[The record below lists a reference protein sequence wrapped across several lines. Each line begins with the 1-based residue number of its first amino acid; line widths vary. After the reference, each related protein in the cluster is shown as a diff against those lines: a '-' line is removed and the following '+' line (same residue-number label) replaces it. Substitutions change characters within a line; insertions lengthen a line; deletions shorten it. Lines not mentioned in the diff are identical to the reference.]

1 MVGQKKSA
9 KDLVVSRIIRKFAAE
24 KNTTK
29 NLSIYDMAR
38 FRSSKE
44 VLDYIKK
51 EFFNGNGLDGITE
64 MSAEERLEFL
74 LEKVNWALKE
84 QDLAEW
90 IGVQFWKEIYDDE
103 DEFRRHRELDPARFF
118 NQDSQLESF
127 TEQEQAELA
136 FLKEL
141 SAICF
146 DLSILRNIDT
156 TVLGWPKYEPLDYS
170 CAELLDRV
178 SDLADK
184 LPNLAA
190 YLSKA
195 IYNHTIGFCIKNT
208 YQPAQDHFAELYDM
222 QYGYLME
229 RIPLKGQ
236 MPRSAY
242 SKAMMSEMRK
252 FAAHISEC
260 RNHGM
265 CLGAI
270 IVHDTLYASLPDE
283 IDEDVVNAAKKL
295 WAYIDSN
302 VEIDVEY
309 FDTDTIFEEQPD
321 EVVKAVRAVM
331 GPMMKKVDE
340 AYEEGGFGKR
350 CSTDRLARAYFDD
363 FGYRI
368 ICMKYDGDEEGLRRL
383 RI

>member
-1 MVGQKKSA
+1 
-9 KDLVVSRIIRKFAAE
+9 
-24 KNTTK
+24 
-29 NLSIYDMAR
+29 MAR
-38 FRSSKE
+38 FRSAKE

-74 LEKVNWALKE
+74 LEKVNWALEK
-84 QDLAEW
+84 QNFAEW
-90 IGVQFWKEIYDDE
+90 FGVQFWEEKYDD
-103 DEFRRHRELDPARFF
+103 DEGFRRHREVDSERFF
-118 NQDSQLESF
+118 NQDSQLVSF
-127 TEQEQAELA
+127 TEQELAELA

-141 SAICF
+141 SALCF
-146 DLSILRNIDT
+146 DLSILRNVDT
-156 TVLGWPKYEPLDYS
+156 SVLGWPKYEPLDYS
-170 CAELLDRV
+170 SAELLDRV

-195 IYNHTIGFCIKNT
+195 IYENTMIFCAWNM
-208 YQPAQDHFAELYDM
+208 YQPAQDYFAELYDS
-222 QYGYLME
+222 QYKRLMNS
-229 RIPLKGQ
+229 IPYQ
-236 MPRSAY
+236 DEMPRSAY

-252 FAAHISEC
+252 FAAHLAEC

-270 IVHDTLYASLPDE
+270 IVHDTLYATLPE
-283 IDEDVVNAAKKL
+283 IIDDDKVNAAKKL
-295 WAYIDSN
+295 WAFIDSN

-309 FDTDTIFEEQPD
+309 FDTETIFEEQPD

>member
-1 MVGQKKSA
+1 MAKFKSA
-9 KDLVVSRIIRKFAAE
+9 KEQF
-24 KNTTK
+24 
-29 NLSIYDMAR
+29 
-38 FRSSKE
+38 
-44 VLDYIKK
+44 DYIKK
-51 EFFNGNGLDGITE
+51 EFFKGNELDGITG

-90 IGVQFWKEIYDDE
+90 FGVLFWEEIYDDE
-103 DEFRRHRELDPARFF
+103 DEFRRHRELDSESFF
-118 NQDSQLESF
+118 NQDSQLVSF
-127 TEQEQAELA
+127 TEQELAELA

-141 SAICF
+141 SALCF
-146 DLSILRNIDT
+146 DLSILRNVDT

-170 CAELLDRV
+170 SAELLDRV

-195 IYNHTIGFCIKNT
+195 IYENTMIFCAWNM
-208 YQPAQDHFAELYDM
+208 YQPAQDYFAELYDS
-222 QYGYLME
+222 QYERLMNS
-229 RIPLKGQ
+229 IPYQ
-236 MPRSAY
+236 DEMPRSAY
-242 SKAMMSEMRK
+242 SKTMMSEMRK
-252 FAAHISEC
+252 FAAHLAKC
-260 RNHGM
+260 RSHGM

-270 IVHDTLYASLPDE
+270 IVHDTLYATIHDE
-283 IDEDVVNAAKKL
+283 VDEDVVNAAKKL

-309 FDTDTIFEEQPD
+309 FDTETIFEEQPD

-340 AYEEGGFGKR
+340 AYEEGGFGKGW
-350 CSTDRLARAYFDD
+350 STDRLARAYFDD
-363 FGYRI
+363 FGYKI

>member
-1 MVGQKKSA
+1 MARFKSA
-9 KDLVVSRIIRKFAAE
+9 KEQF
-24 KNTTK
+24 
-29 NLSIYDMAR
+29 
-38 FRSSKE
+38 
-44 VLDYIKK
+44 DYIKK
-51 EFFNGNGLDGITE
+51 EFFKGNELDGITG

-74 LEKVNWALKE
+74 LEKVNMALKE

-90 IGVQFWKEIYDDE
+90 FGVLFWEEIYDDE
-103 DEFRRHRELDPARFF
+103 DEFRRHRELDSESFF
-118 NQDSQLESF
+118 NQDSQLVSF
-127 TEQEQAELA
+127 TEQELAELA

-141 SAICF
+141 SALCF
-146 DLSILRNIDT
+146 DLSILRNVDT
-156 TVLGWPKYEPLDYS
+156 TVLGWPNYEPLDYS

-178 SDLADK
+178 TDLADN

-190 YLSKA
+190 FLSKA
-195 IYNHTIGFCIKNT
+195 IYENTMNFCAWNM
-208 YQPAQDHFAELYDM
+208 YQPAQDYFADLYDM
-222 QYGYLME
+222 DYKYHMC

-242 SKAMMSEMRK
+242 SKAMMSEMKK

-260 RNHGM
+260 QSHGM

-270 IVHDTLYASLPDE
+270 IIHDTLYATIPDE
-283 IDEDVVNAAKKL
+283 VDEDVVNAAKKL
-295 WAYIDSN
+295 WAYIDRN

-309 FDTDTIFEEQPD
+309 FDTETIFEEQPD
-321 EVVKAVRAVM
+321 DVVKAVRAVM

-340 AYEEGGFGKR
+340 AYEEGGFSKGW
-350 CSTDRLARAYFDD
+350 STDRLARAYFDD

>member
-1 MVGQKKSA
+1 MAKFKSA
-9 KDLVVSRIIRKFAAE
+9 KEQF
-24 KNTTK
+24 
-29 NLSIYDMAR
+29 
-38 FRSSKE
+38 
-44 VLDYIKK
+44 DYIKK
-51 EFFNGNGLDGITE
+51 EFFKGNELDGITE

-90 IGVQFWKEIYDDE
+90 FGVLFWEEIYDDE
-103 DEFRRHRELDPARFF
+103 DEFRRHRELDSESFF
-118 NQDSQLESF
+118 NQDSQLVSF
-127 TEQEQAELA
+127 TEQELAELA

-141 SAICF
+141 SALCF
-146 DLSILRNIDT
+146 DLSILRNVDT

-195 IYNHTIGFCIKNT
+195 IYNHTIGFCIKT
-208 YQPAQDHFAELYDM
+208 IYQPAQDHFAELYDM
-222 QYGYLME
+222 QYRYMME

-242 SKAMMSEMRK
+242 SKAMMSEMKK
-252 FAAHISEC
+252 FATHISEC
-260 RNHGM
+260 RSHGM
-265 CLGAI
+265 CLGEI
-270 IVHDTLYASLPDE
+270 IVHDTLYATIHDE
-283 IDEDVVNAAKKL
+283 VDEDVVNAAKKL

-302 VEIDVEY
+302 IEIDVEY
-309 FDTDTIFEEQPD
+309 FDTETIFEEQPD

-340 AYEEGGFGKR
+340 AYEEGGFGKGW
-350 CSTDRLARAYFDD
+350 STDRLARAYFDD

>member
-1 MVGQKKSA
+1 MAKFKSA
-9 KDLVVSRIIRKFAAE
+9 KEQF
-24 KNTTK
+24 
-29 NLSIYDMAR
+29 
-38 FRSSKE
+38 
-44 VLDYIKK
+44 DYIKK
-51 EFFNGNGLDGITE
+51 EFFKGNELDGITG

-74 LEKVNWALKE
+74 LEKVNMALKE

-90 IGVQFWKEIYDDE
+90 FGVLFWEEIYDDE
-103 DEFRRHRELDPARFF
+103 DEFRRHRELDSESFF
-118 NQDSQLESF
+118 NQDSQLVSF
-127 TEQEQAELA
+127 TEQELAELA

-141 SAICF
+141 SALCF
-146 DLSILRNIDT
+146 DLSILRNVDT

-170 CAELLDRV
+170 SAELLDRV

-195 IYNHTIGFCIKNT
+195 IYENTMIFCAWNM
-208 YQPAQDHFAELYDM
+208 YQPAQDYFAELYDS
-222 QYGYLME
+222 QYNRLMNS
-229 RIPLKGQ
+229 IPYQ
-236 MPRSAY
+236 DEMPRSAY
-242 SKAMMSEMRK
+242 SKAMMSEMKK
-252 FAAHISEC
+252 FAAHLAEC
-260 RNHGM
+260 RSHGM
-265 CLGAI
+265 CLGEI
-270 IVHDTLYASLPDE
+270 IVHDTLYATIHDE
-283 IDEDVVNAAKKL
+283 VDEDVINAAKKL
-295 WAYIDSN
+295 WAYIDRN

-309 FDTDTIFEEQPD
+309 FDTETIFEEQPD

-340 AYEEGGFGKR
+340 AYEEGGFGKGW
-350 CSTDRLARAYFDD
+350 STDRLARAYFDD

>member
-1 MVGQKKSA
+1 MARLRSA
-9 KDLVVSRIIRKFAAE
+9 KEQF
-24 KNTTK
+24 
-29 NLSIYDMAR
+29 
-38 FRSSKE
+38 
-44 VLDYIKK
+44 DYIKK
-51 EFFNGNGLDGITE
+51 EFFKGNELDGITG

-90 IGVQFWKEIYDDE
+90 FGVLFWEEIYDDE
-103 DEFRRHRELDPARFF
+103 DEFRRHRELDSESFF
-118 NQDSQLESF
+118 NQDSQLVSF
-127 TEQEQAELA
+127 TEQELAELA

-141 SAICF
+141 SALCF
-146 DLSILRNIDT
+146 DLSILRNVDT
-156 TVLGWPKYEPLDYS
+156 SLLGWPKYEPLDYS

-195 IYNHTIGFCIKNT
+195 IYENTMNFCAWNM
-208 YQPAQDHFAELYDM
+208 YQPAQDYFAELYDS
-222 QYGYLME
+222 QYNRLMNS
-229 RIPLKGQ
+229 IPYQ
-236 MPRSAY
+236 DEMPRSAY
-242 SKAMMSEMRK
+242 SKAMMSEMKK
-252 FAAHISEC
+252 FATHISEC
-260 RNHGM
+260 RSHGM
-265 CLGAI
+265 CLGEI
-270 IVHDTLYASLPDE
+270 IVHDTLYATIHDE
-283 IDEDVVNAAKKL
+283 VDEDVVNAAKKL

-302 VEIDVEY
+302 IEIDVEY
-309 FDTDTIFEEQPD
+309 FDTETIFEEQPD

-340 AYEEGGFGKR
+340 AYKEGGFGKGW
-350 CSTDRLARAYFDD
+350 STDRLARAYFDD
-363 FGYRI
+363 FGYKI

>member
-1 MVGQKKSA
+1 
-9 KDLVVSRIIRKFAAE
+9 
-24 KNTTK
+24 
-29 NLSIYDMAR
+29 MAR
-38 FRSSKE
+38 FRSAKE

-103 DEFRRHRELDPARFF
+103 DEFRRHRELDSESFF
-118 NQDSQLESF
+118 NQDSQLVSF
-127 TEQEQAELA
+127 TEQELAELA

-156 TVLGWPKYEPLDYS
+156 TILGWPKYEPLDYS
-170 CAELLDRV
+170 SAELLDRV

-195 IYNHTIGFCIKNT
+195 IYENTMIFCAWNM
-208 YQPAQDHFAELYDM
+208 YQPAQDYFAELYDS
-222 QYGYLME
+222 QYERLMNS
-229 RIPLKGQ
+229 IPYQ
-236 MPRSAY
+236 DEMPRSAY
-242 SKAMMSEMRK
+242 SKTMMSEMRK
-252 FAAHISEC
+252 FAAHLAKC
-260 RNHGM
+260 RSHGM

-270 IVHDTLYASLPDE
+270 IVHDTLYATLPE
-283 IDEDVVNAAKKL
+283 IIDNDKVNAAKKL
-295 WAYIDSN
+295 WAYIDRN

-309 FDTDTIFEEQPD
+309 FDTETIFEEQPD

-340 AYEEGGFGKR
+340 AYEEGGFGKGW
-350 CSTDRLARAYFDD
+350 STDRLARAYFDD
-363 FGYRI
+363 FGYKI

>member
-1 MVGQKKSA
+1 
-9 KDLVVSRIIRKFAAE
+9 
-24 KNTTK
+24 
-29 NLSIYDMAR
+29 MAR
-38 FRSSKE
+38 FRSAKE

-74 LEKVNWALKE
+74 LEKINWALEK
-84 QDLAEW
+84 QNLAEW
-90 IGVQFWKEIYDDE
+90 FGVLFWEEKYDD
-103 DEFRRHRELDPARFF
+103 DEGFRRHRELDSERFF
-118 NQDSQLESF
+118 NQDSQLVSF
-127 TEQEQAELA
+127 TEQELAELA

-141 SAICF
+141 SALCF

-156 TVLGWPKYEPLDYS
+156 TVLGWPKYNPLDYS
-170 CAELLDRV
+170 SAELLDRV

-195 IYNHTIGFCIKNT
+195 IYENTMIFCAWNM
-208 YQPAQDHFAELYDM
+208 YQPAQDYFAELYDS
-222 QYGYLME
+222 QYERLMNS
-229 RIPLKGQ
+229 IPYQ
-236 MPRSAY
+236 DEMPRSAY

-252 FAAHISEC
+252 FAAHLAEC
-260 RNHGM
+260 RSHGM

-270 IVHDTLYASLPDE
+270 IVHDTLYATLPE
-283 IDEDVVNAAKKL
+283 NIDNDKVNAAKKL

-309 FDTDTIFEEQPD
+309 FDSETIFEEQPD

-340 AYEEGGFGKR
+340 AYEEGGFGKGW
-350 CSTDRLARAYFDD
+350 STDRLARAYFDD

>member
-1 MVGQKKSA
+1 
-9 KDLVVSRIIRKFAAE
+9 
-24 KNTTK
+24 
-29 NLSIYDMAR
+29 MAR
-38 FRSSKE
+38 FRSARE
-44 VLDYIKK
+44 MLDYIKK
-51 EFFNGNGLDGITE
+51 EFFNGNGLDGITD

-74 LEKVNWALKE
+74 LEKVNWALEK
-84 QDLAEW
+84 QNFAEW
-90 IGVQFWKEIYDDE
+90 FGVLFWEEKYDDE
-103 DEFRRHRELDPARFF
+103 EGFRRHRELDSESFF
-118 NQDSQLESF
+118 NQDSQLVSF
-127 TEQEQAELA
+127 TEQELAELA

-141 SAICF
+141 SALCF
-146 DLSILRNIDT
+146 DLSILRNVDT
-156 TVLGWPKYEPLDYS
+156 SVLGWPKYEPLNYS
-170 CAELLDRV
+170 SAELLDRV

-195 IYNHTIGFCIKNT
+195 IYENTMIFCAWNM
-208 YQPAQDHFAELYDM
+208 YQPAQDYFAELYDS
-222 QYGYLME
+222 QYERLMNS
-229 RIPLKGQ
+229 IPYQ
-236 MPRSAY
+236 DEMPRSAY

-270 IVHDTLYASLPDE
+270 IVHDTLYATLPE
-283 IDEDVVNAAKKL
+283 NIDDDKVNAAKKL

-309 FDTDTIFEEQPD
+309 FDTETIFEEQPD

-340 AYEEGGFGKR
+340 AYEEGGFGKGW
-350 CSTDRLARAYFDD
+350 STDRLARAYFDD

>member
-1 MVGQKKSA
+1 MAKFKSA
-9 KDLVVSRIIRKFAAE
+9 KEQF
-24 KNTTK
+24 
-29 NLSIYDMAR
+29 
-38 FRSSKE
+38 
-44 VLDYIKK
+44 DYIKK
-51 EFFNGNGLDGITE
+51 EFFKGNELDGITG

-90 IGVQFWKEIYDDE
+90 FGVLFWEEIYDDE
-103 DEFRRHRELDPARFF
+103 DEFRRHRELDNESFF
-118 NQDSQLESF
+118 NQDAQLVSF
-127 TEQEQAELA
+127 TEQELAELA

-141 SAICF
+141 SALCF
-146 DLSILRNIDT
+146 DLSILRNVDT

-170 CAELLDRV
+170 SAELLDRV

-195 IYNHTIGFCIKNT
+195 IYENTMIFCAWNM
-208 YQPAQDHFAELYDM
+208 YQPAQDYFAELYDS
-222 QYGYLME
+222 QYNRLMNS
-229 RIPLKGQ
+229 IPYQ
-236 MPRSAY
+236 DEMPRSAY
-242 SKAMMSEMRK
+242 SKAMMSEMKK
-252 FAAHISEC
+252 FAAHLAEC
-260 RNHGM
+260 RSHGM
-265 CLGAI
+265 CLGEI
-270 IVHDTLYASLPDE
+270 IVHDTLYATIHDE
-283 IDEDVVNAAKKL
+283 VDEDVINAAKKL
-295 WAYIDSN
+295 WAYIDRN

-309 FDTDTIFEEQPD
+309 FDTETIFEEQPD
-321 EVVKAVRAVM
+321 DVVKAVRAVM

-340 AYEEGGFGKR
+340 AYEEGGFGKGW
-350 CSTDRLARAYFDD
+350 STDRLARAYFDD

>member
-1 MVGQKKSA
+1 MAKFKSA
-9 KDLVVSRIIRKFAAE
+9 KEQF
-24 KNTTK
+24 
-29 NLSIYDMAR
+29 
-38 FRSSKE
+38 
-44 VLDYIKK
+44 DYIKK
-51 EFFNGNGLDGITE
+51 EFFKGNDLDGISE

-74 LEKVNWALKE
+74 LEKINWALEK
-84 QDLAEW
+84 QNLAEW
-90 IGVQFWKEIYDDE
+90 FGVQFWEEKYDD
-103 DEFRRHRELDPARFF
+103 DEGFRRHRELDSERFF
-118 NQDSQLESF
+118 NQDSQLVSF
-127 TEQEQAELA
+127 TEQELAELA

-141 SAICF
+141 SALCF

-156 TVLGWPKYEPLDYS
+156 TVLGWPKYNPLDYS
-170 CAELLDRV
+170 SAELLDRV

-195 IYNHTIGFCIKNT
+195 IYENTMIFCAWNM
-208 YQPAQDHFAELYDM
+208 YQPAQDYFAELYDS
-222 QYGYLME
+222 QYERLMNS
-229 RIPLKGQ
+229 IPYQ
-236 MPRSAY
+236 DEMPRSAY

-252 FAAHISEC
+252 FAAHLAEC
-260 RNHGM
+260 RSHGM

-270 IVHDTLYASLPDE
+270 IVHDTLYATLPE
-283 IDEDVVNAAKKL
+283 NIDNDKVNAAKKL

-309 FDTDTIFEEQPD
+309 FDSETIFEEQPD

-340 AYEEGGFGKR
+340 AYEEGGFGKGW
-350 CSTDRLARAYFDD
+350 STDRLARAYFDD

>member
-1 MVGQKKSA
+1 MARFKSA
-9 KDLVVSRIIRKFAAE
+9 KEQF
-24 KNTTK
+24 
-29 NLSIYDMAR
+29 
-38 FRSSKE
+38 
-44 VLDYIKK
+44 DYIKK
-51 EFFNGNGLDGITE
+51 EFFKGNELDGITG

-90 IGVQFWKEIYDDE
+90 FGVLFWEEIYDDE
-103 DEFRRHRELDPARFF
+103 DEFRRHRELDSESFF
-118 NQDSQLESF
+118 NQDSQLVSF
-127 TEQEQAELA
+127 TEQELAELA

-141 SAICF
+141 SALCF
-146 DLSILRNIDT
+146 DLSILRNVDT

-170 CAELLDRV
+170 SAELLDRV

-195 IYNHTIGFCIKNT
+195 IYENTMIFCAWNM
-208 YQPAQDHFAELYDM
+208 YQPAQDYFAELYDS
-222 QYGYLME
+222 QYNRLMNS
-229 RIPLKGQ
+229 IPYQ
-236 MPRSAY
+236 DEMPRSAY
-242 SKAMMSEMRK
+242 SKAMMSEMKK
-252 FAAHISEC
+252 FAAHLVEC
-260 RNHGM
+260 RSHGM

-270 IVHDTLYASLPDE
+270 IIHDTLYATIHDE
-283 IDEDVVNAAKKL
+283 VDEDVVNAAKKL

-302 VEIDVEY
+302 IEIDVEY
-309 FDTDTIFEEQPD
+309 FDTETIFEEQPD

-340 AYEEGGFGKR
+340 AYEEGGFGKGW
-350 CSTDRLARAYFDD
+350 STDRLARAYFDD

>member
-1 MVGQKKSA
+1 MAKFKSA
-9 KDLVVSRIIRKFAAE
+9 KEQF
-24 KNTTK
+24 
-29 NLSIYDMAR
+29 
-38 FRSSKE
+38 
-44 VLDYIKK
+44 DYIKK
-51 EFFNGNGLDGITE
+51 EFFKGNELDGITG

-90 IGVQFWKEIYDDE
+90 FGVLFWEEIYDDE
-103 DEFRRHRELDPARFF
+103 DEFRRHRELDSESFF
-118 NQDSQLESF
+118 NQDSQLVSF
-127 TEQEQAELA
+127 TEQELAELA

-141 SAICF
+141 SALCF
-146 DLSILRNIDT
+146 DLSILRNVDT

-170 CAELLDRV
+170 SAELLDRV

-195 IYNHTIGFCIKNT
+195 IYENTMIFCAWNM
-208 YQPAQDHFAELYDM
+208 YQPAQDYFAELYDS
-222 QYGYLME
+222 QYNRLMNS
-229 RIPLKGQ
+229 IPYQ
-236 MPRSAY
+236 DEMPRSAY
-242 SKAMMSEMRK
+242 SKAMMSEMKK
-252 FAAHISEC
+252 FAAHLAEC
-260 RNHGM
+260 RSHGM
-265 CLGAI
+265 CLGEI
-270 IVHDTLYASLPDE
+270 IVHDTLYATIHDE
-283 IDEDVVNAAKKL
+283 VDEDVINAAKKL
-295 WAYIDSN
+295 WAYIDRN

-309 FDTDTIFEEQPD
+309 FDTETIFEEQPD
-321 EVVKAVRAVM
+321 DVVKAVRAVM

-340 AYEEGGFGKR
+340 AYEEGGFGKGW
-350 CSTDRLARAYFDD
+350 STDRLARAYFDD

>member
-1 MVGQKKSA
+1 
-9 KDLVVSRIIRKFAAE
+9 
-24 KNTTK
+24 
-29 NLSIYDMAR
+29 MAR
-38 FRSSKE
+38 FRSAKE

-51 EFFNGNGLDGITE
+51 EFFNVNGLDGISE

-74 LEKVNWALKE
+74 LEQSNCALEK
-84 QDLAEW
+84 QNLAEW
-90 IGVQFWKEIYDDE
+90 VGVLFWEEKYDD
-103 DEFRRHRELDPARFF
+103 DEGFRRHRELDSERFF
-118 NQDSQLESF
+118 NQDSQLVSF
-127 TEQEQAELA
+127 TEQELAELA

-141 SAICF
+141 SALCF

-156 TVLGWPKYEPLDYS
+156 TVLGWPKYNPLDYS
-170 CAELLDRV
+170 SAELLDRV

-195 IYNHTIGFCIKNT
+195 IYENTMIFCAWNM
-208 YQPAQDHFAELYDM
+208 YQPAQDYFAELYDS
-222 QYGYLME
+222 QYERLMNS
-229 RIPLKGQ
+229 IPYQ
-236 MPRSAY
+236 DEMPRSAY

-252 FAAHISEC
+252 FAAHLAEC
-260 RNHGM
+260 RSHGM

-270 IVHDTLYASLPDE
+270 IVHDTLYATLPE
-283 IDEDVVNAAKKL
+283 NIDNDKVNAAKKL

-309 FDTDTIFEEQPD
+309 FDSETIFEEQPD

-340 AYEEGGFGKR
+340 AYEEGGFGKGW
-350 CSTDRLARAYFDD
+350 STDRLARAYFDD

>member
-1 MVGQKKSA
+1 
-9 KDLVVSRIIRKFAAE
+9 
-24 KNTTK
+24 
-29 NLSIYDMAR
+29 MAR
-38 FRSSKE
+38 FRSAKE

-74 LEKVNWALKE
+74 LEKVNWALEK
-84 QDLAEW
+84 QNLAEW
-90 IGVQFWKEIYDDE
+90 FGVLFWEEIYDDE
-103 DEFRRHRELDPARFF
+103 DEFRRHRELDSESFF
-118 NQDSQLESF
+118 NQDSQLVSF
-127 TEQEQAELA
+127 TEQELAELA

-141 SAICF
+141 SALCF
-146 DLSILRNIDT
+146 DLSILRNVDT

-170 CAELLDRV
+170 SAELLDRV

-195 IYNHTIGFCIKNT
+195 IYENTMIFCAWNM
-208 YQPAQDHFAELYDM
+208 YQPAQDYFAELYDS
-222 QYGYLME
+222 QYNRLMNS
-229 RIPLKGQ
+229 IPYQ
-236 MPRSAY
+236 DEMPRSAY
-242 SKAMMSEMRK
+242 SKAMMSEMKK
-252 FAAHISEC
+252 FAAHLAEC
-260 RNHGM
+260 RSHGM
-265 CLGAI
+265 CLGEI
-270 IVHDTLYASLPDE
+270 IVHDTLYATIHDE
-283 IDEDVVNAAKKL
+283 VDEDVVNAAKKL

-302 VEIDVEY
+302 IEIDVEY
-309 FDTDTIFEEQPD
+309 FDTETIFEEQPD

-331 GPMMKKVDE
+331 GPMMQKVDE
-340 AYEEGGFGKR
+340 AYEEGGFGKGW
-350 CSTDRLARAYFDD
+350 STDRLARAYFDD

>member
-1 MVGQKKSA
+1 
-9 KDLVVSRIIRKFAAE
+9 
-24 KNTTK
+24 
-29 NLSIYDMAR
+29 MAR
-38 FRSSKE
+38 FRSAKE
-44 VLDYIKK
+44 QFDYIKK
-51 EFFNGNGLDGITE
+51 EFFKGNELDGITG

-90 IGVQFWKEIYDDE
+90 FGVLFWEEIYDDE
-103 DEFRRHRELDPARFF
+103 DEFRRHRELDSESFF
-118 NQDSQLESF
+118 NQDSQLVSF
-127 TEQEQAELA
+127 TEQELAELA

-141 SAICF
+141 SALCF
-146 DLSILRNIDT
+146 DLSILRNVDT

-170 CAELLDRV
+170 SAELLDRV

-195 IYNHTIGFCIKNT
+195 IYENTMIFCAWNM
-208 YQPAQDHFAELYDM
+208 YQPAQDYFAELYDS
-222 QYGYLME
+222 QYNRLMNS
-229 RIPLKGQ
+229 IPYQ
-236 MPRSAY
+236 DEMPRSAY
-242 SKAMMSEMRK
+242 SKAMMSEMKK
-252 FAAHISEC
+252 FATHISEC
-260 RNHGM
+260 QSHGM

-270 IVHDTLYASLPDE
+270 IIHDTLYATIPDE
-283 IDEDVVNAAKKL
+283 VDEDVVNAAKKL
-295 WAYIDSN
+295 WAYIDRN

-309 FDTDTIFEEQPD
+309 FDTETIFEEQPD
-321 EVVKAVRAVM
+321 DVVKAVRAVM

-340 AYEEGGFGKR
+340 AYEEGGFGKGW
-350 CSTDRLARAYFDD
+350 STDRLARAYFDD

>member
-1 MVGQKKSA
+1 MAKFKSA
-9 KDLVVSRIIRKFAAE
+9 KEQF
-24 KNTTK
+24 
-29 NLSIYDMAR
+29 
-38 FRSSKE
+38 
-44 VLDYIKK
+44 DYIKK
-51 EFFNGNGLDGITE
+51 EFFKGNELDGITG

-90 IGVQFWKEIYDDE
+90 FGVLFWEEIYDDE
-103 DEFRRHRELDPARFF
+103 DEFRRHRELDSESFF
-118 NQDSQLESF
+118 NQDSQLMSF
-127 TEQEQAELA
+127 TEQELAELA

-141 SAICF
+141 SALCF
-146 DLSILRNIDT
+146 DLSILRNVDT
-156 TVLGWPKYEPLDYS
+156 TVLGWPNYEPLDYS

-178 SDLADK
+178 TDLADN

-190 YLSKA
+190 FLSKA
-195 IYNHTIGFCIKNT
+195 IYENTMNFCAWNM
-208 YQPAQDHFAELYDM
+208 YQPAQDYFADLYDM
-222 QYGYLME
+222 DYKYHMC

-242 SKAMMSEMRK
+242 SKAMMSEMKK

-260 RNHGM
+260 QSHGM

-270 IVHDTLYASLPDE
+270 IIHDTLYATIPDE
-283 IDEDVVNAAKKL
+283 VDEDVVNAAKKL
-295 WAYIDSN
+295 WAYIDRN

-309 FDTDTIFEEQPD
+309 FDTETIFEEQPD
-321 EVVKAVRAVM
+321 DVVKAVRAVM

-340 AYEEGGFGKR
+340 AYEEGGFSKGW
-350 CSTDRLARAYFDD
+350 STDRLARAYFDD

>member
-1 MVGQKKSA
+1 
-9 KDLVVSRIIRKFAAE
+9 
-24 KNTTK
+24 
-29 NLSIYDMAR
+29 MAR
-38 FRSSKE
+38 FRSAKE

-51 EFFNGNGLDGITE
+51 EFFNGNGLDGISE

-74 LEKVNWALKE
+74 LEKVNWALEK
-84 QDLAEW
+84 QNLAEW
-90 IGVQFWKEIYDDE
+90 FGVQFWEEKYDD
-103 DEFRRHRELDPARFF
+103 DEGFRRHRELDSERFF
-118 NQDSQLESF
+118 NQDSQLVSF
-127 TEQEQAELA
+127 TEQELAELA

-141 SAICF
+141 SALCF
-146 DLSILRNIDT
+146 DLSILRNVDT

-178 SDLADK
+178 SDLVDK

-195 IYNHTIGFCIKNT
+195 IYENTMIFCAWNM
-208 YQPAQDHFAELYDM
+208 YQPAQDYFAELYDS
-222 QYGYLME
+222 QYERLMNS
-229 RIPLKGQ
+229 IPYQ
-236 MPRSAY
+236 DEMPRSAY

-252 FAAHISEC
+252 FAAHLAEC
-260 RNHGM
+260 RSHGM

-270 IVHDTLYASLPDE
+270 IVHDTLYATLPE
-283 IDEDVVNAAKKL
+283 NIDNDKVNAAKKL

-309 FDTDTIFEEQPD
+309 FDTETIFEEQPD

-340 AYEEGGFGKR
+340 AYEEGGFGKGW
-350 CSTDRLARAYFDD
+350 STDRLARAYFDD